1 MRLLTPLI
9 LILALII
16 GLGAWTN
23 DLLEDSARELSQQIE
38 VISGQIAE
46 ESWEEA
52 VKHTNKLEETWEK
65 EARWWPIFLEHQE
78 IDNIE
83 FALARTKEYVASENS
98 SLARGHLSELKLMI
112 EHIPEKEAVNLKNIL

>member
-46 ESWEEA
+46 ESWGGSG
-52 VKHTNKLEETWEK
+52 KT
-65 EARWWPIFLEHQE
+65 HQ
-78 IDNIE
+78 
-83 FALARTKEYVASENS
+83 
-98 SLARGHLSELKLMI
+98 
-112 EHIPEKEAVNLKNIL
+112 

>member
-9 LILALII
+9 LIFALII

-23 DLLEDSARELSQQIE
+23 DLLEDSAHELSQQIE

-46 ESWEEA
+46 ERWEEA
-52 VKHTNKLEETWEK
+52 VKHTIKLEEIWKE

-83 FALARTKEYVASENS
+83 FSLARIKEYVASENRP
-98 SLARGHLSELKLMI
+98 LARGQLAELKLMI